1 MAEILWLNTNVEM
14 LKGTV
19 ESLRKKITHKHLL
32 QFTFLRINSVVIN
45 IWNLQ
50 SDM

>member
-1 MAEILWLNTNVEM
+1 MAEMLWLNANVEM
-14 LKGTV
+14 LKGMG
-19 ESLRKKITHKHLL
+19 ESLGENITHKHLL

-50 SDM
+50 RDP

>member
-19 ESLRKKITHKHLL
+19 ESLGEKITYKHLL
-32 QFTFLRINSVVIN
+32 QFTFLRINFVAIN

-50 SDM
+50 SDI